1 MECEKNNGY
10 KTSLFRRGSM
20 SSIENLAYSIGL
32 QAYIYGYPLLV
43 INRMKQLTAPLENGL
58 VLNQF
63 VYKEELTNPTDQ
75 FIVSPNVDTL
85 YMYAWVDVSEQPVI
99 LHVPNTHDRYYTV
112 QLLDAWT
119 NTIAN
124 IGRRKTGTAKGC
136 FAIVDPY
143 WKGTLPSEMNRV
155 TALTNTVWVLGRI
168 LVKSNEDIFRVR
180 ELQKQFIITNLSGN
194 SSVVKEHKDKILS
207 KTPVE
212 ELSAIEFIKL
222 MNKEMQKNPP
232 PLGEQILFRIFK
244 YIGIN
249 PFESTIFQSV
259 NLDILKGVNRAIKD
273 AVNIIRSSHQFI
285 KAKNGWLYSDKI
297 GIYGAD
303 FLTRAA
309 IAYSGLGENVKEESI
324 YQRALIDDTGE
335 ELTGK
340 QKYILHFEKDNLPEV
355 EAFWSVTVYNTD
367 FYLVENPLHRYAI
380 GDRTRGLTY
389 NKNGSLDIY
398 IQHEVP
404 KGKESNWLPVP
415 KGNFN
420 LVMRYYQPNF
430 RILNGSYQT
439 PPVKKVRY
447 LFLKK

>member
-1 MECEKNNGY
+1 
-10 KTSLFRRGSM
+10 M
-20 SSIENLAYSIGL
+20 SSVRNLAYSIGL
-32 QAYIYGYPLLV
+32 QAYIYGYLLLV
-43 INRMKQLTAPLENGL
+43 INRTKQLTAPLENEL

-63 VYKEELTNPTDQ
+63 VYKEELANPTDQ
-75 FIVSPNVDTL
+75 FIMSPNVDTL
-85 YMYAWVDVSEQPVI
+85 YMYAWIDVSEQPVI

-112 QLLDAWT
+112 QLLDTWT
-119 NTIAN
+119 NTFAN
-124 IGRRKTGTAKGC
+124 IGRRKTGTAKGY
-136 FAIVDPY
+136 FAIVGPY
-143 WKGTLPSEMNRV
+143 WRGTLPSKMKRV
-155 TALTNTVWVLGRI
+155 TAPTNTVWALGRI

-180 ELQKQFIITNLSGN
+180 ELQKQFIFTNLSG
-194 SSVVKEHKDKILS
+194 SSPIVKEHKDKILS

-212 ELSAIEFIKL
+212 ELSAIEFIEL
-222 MNKEMQKNPP
+222 MNREMQKNPP
-232 PLGEQILFRIFK
+232 PLGEQMLFQTFK

-249 PFESTIFQSV
+249 PFESTTFQNV
-259 NLDILKGVNRAIKD
+259 NLGILKEVNRAIKD
-273 AVNIIRSSHQFI
+273 AVNIIKSSHQFI

-309 IAYSGLGENVKEESI
+309 IAYSGLGANVKEESI

-380 GDRTRGLTY
+380 GDRTRGLTN

-420 LVMRYYQPNF
+420 LVMRYYQPDF

-439 PPVKKVRY
+439 PPVKKIRY
-447 LFLKK
+447 IFLGK

>member
-1 MECEKNNGY
+1 
-10 KTSLFRRGSM
+10 M
-20 SSIENLAYSIGL
+20 SSIENLAYSIGM
-32 QAYIYGYPLLV
+32 QAYIYGFPLLV
-43 INRMKQLTAPLENGL
+43 INRMKQLTAPLENDL

-63 VYKEELTNPTDQ
+63 VYKEELANPTDQ

-85 YMYAWVDVSEQPVI
+85 YMYAWLDVSEQPVI

-119 NTIAN
+119 NTFAN
-124 IGRRKTGTAKGC
+124 IGRRKTGTAKGH
-136 FAIVDPY
+136 FAIVGPY
-143 WKGTLPSEMNRV
+143 WNGTLPSEMKRV
-155 TALTNTVWVLGRI
+155 TAPTNTVWALGRI

-180 ELQKQFIITNLSGN
+180 ELQKQFIFTNLSG
-194 SSVVKEHKDKILS
+194 SSPIVKEHKDNILS
-207 KTPVE
+207 ETPVE
-212 ELSAIEFIKL
+212 ELSAIEFIEL
-222 MNKEMQKNPP
+222 MNREMQKNPP
-232 PLGEQILFRIFK
+232 PLGEQMLFQTFK

-249 PFESTIFQSV
+249 PFESTIFQNV

-273 AVNIIRSSHQFI
+273 AVNIIKSSHQFI
-285 KAKNGWLYSDKI
+285 KAKNGWLYYDKI
-297 GIYGAD
+297 GIYGSD

-340 QKYILHFEKDNLPEV
+340 QKYILYFEKDNLPEV

-367 FYLVENPLHRYAI
+367 YYLVKNSLHRYVI

-430 RILNGSYQT
+430 CILNGSYQT

-447 LFLKK
+447 IFLKK